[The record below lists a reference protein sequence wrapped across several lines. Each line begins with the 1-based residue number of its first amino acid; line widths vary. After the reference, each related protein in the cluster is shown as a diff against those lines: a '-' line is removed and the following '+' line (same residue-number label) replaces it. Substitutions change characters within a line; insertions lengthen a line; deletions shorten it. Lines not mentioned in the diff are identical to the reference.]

1 MTTRSELGRREMPPT
16 FAWTSEAPP
25 NTHKA
30 SLGWRWPCF
39 GWAVTAGGQWR
50 CGRGLLHRLLEPRT
64 PAAPV
69 SWADCPGALCP
80 RLGGGAWS
88 RSRPCGRPSSACPRV
103 SPLRSSPLQ
112 MRKAR
117 KGPQPGAA
125 ALACSTPFSAR
136 QKRARKGA
144 EEEAAPL
151 PQVGAGRLP
160 PAILQGKTVKAPTL
174 PAKTCFRTY
183 ALWPIPGYHPGEG
196 PVPV

>member
-16 FAWTSEAPP
+16 FAWTSEAP

-39 GWAVTAGGQWR
+39 GWAVIAGGQWR

-136 QKRARKGA
+136 QKRARKGQRKRQPRSPRWA
-144 EEEAAPL
+144 QGGSPR
-151 PQVGAGRLP
+151 PSCRGR
-160 PAILQGKTVKAPTL
+160 Q
-174 PAKTCFRTY
+174 
-183 ALWPIPGYHPGEG
+183 
-196 PVPV
+196 